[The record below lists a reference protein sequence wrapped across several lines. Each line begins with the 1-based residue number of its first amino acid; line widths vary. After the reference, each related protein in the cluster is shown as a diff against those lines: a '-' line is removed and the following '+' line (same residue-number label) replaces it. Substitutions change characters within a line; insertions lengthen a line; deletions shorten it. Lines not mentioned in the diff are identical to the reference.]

1 MASLR
6 CEITRI
12 GEDTIKLFGLAALT
26 SIMMTTAIS
35 PAFAQDC
42 APQDGVPLSS
52 YRVDTMGENQH
63 HVHTEI
69 LINASASEVW
79 EVLSDFETMPNW
91 STTFQG
97 MVGDIRDGGQV
108 TVTYKF
114 PDRVAEIPHTISYN
128 EGVGYGWADPFGF
141 APDMADD
148 HVFEI
153 EQISECLTR
162 FQQYDTFT
170 GVGPE
175 GSEITTAFISQ
186 DALGVYR
193 IFNAELKAA
202 VEAKS
207 AD

>member
-1 MASLR
+1 M
-6 CEITRI
+6 
-12 GEDTIKLFGLAALT
+12 KLVDLAAFT
-26 SIMMTTAIS
+26 CITITTAIA

-42 APQDGVPLSS
+42 APVDGLPLSS

-63 HVHTEI
+63 HVHTDI
-69 LINASASEVW
+69 LINATASEVW
-79 EVLSDFETMPNW
+79 DVLSDFKSMPSW

-114 PDRVAEIPHTISYN
+114 PDRVAEIPHTISYK

-141 APDMADD
+141 APEMADN

-153 EQISECLTR
+153 EEISDCLTQ
-162 FQQYDTFT
+162 FKQYDTFT
-170 GVGPE
+170 GVGAE

-186 DALGVYR
+186 DAMGVYR

-202 VEAKS
+202 VEAKFP
-207 AD
+207 

>member
-1 MASLR
+1 M
-6 CEITRI
+6 
-12 GEDTIKLFGLAALT
+12 KLLNLTAFT
-26 SIMMTTAIS
+26 SITIATAIA
-35 PAFAQDC
+35 PAFAKDC
-42 APQDGVPLSS
+42 APVDGLPLSG

-63 HVHTEI
+63 HVHTEV
-69 LINASASEVW
+69 LINATASEVW
-79 EVLSDFETMPNW
+79 GVLSDFKNMPSW

-128 EGVGYGWADPFGF
+128 EGVGYGWSDPLGF
-141 APDMADD
+141 APKMADN

-153 EQISECLTR
+153 EPVSECLTR
-162 FQQYDTFT
+162 FKQYDTFT

-186 DALGVYR
+186 DAMGVYR
-193 IFNAELKAA
+193 IFNAELKVA
-202 VEAKS
+202 VEAKFQ
-207 AD
+207 